1 MNLKIFTVF
10 ILNLATLGFFFA
22 GLFSSKRIPCS
33 VHLLKP
39 NSIPS
44 KQQFKLTFENPITSK
59 FTEEI
64 IEKKDIFGV
73 SINSLTLST
82 NYHLWF
88 SVGEKK
94 MKRFLVYSENKEEA
108 MELMKLLKL

>member
-1 MNLKIFTVF
+1 LKILSALF
-10 ILNLATLGFFFA
+10 INFSSLSLLYA
-22 GLFSSKRIPCS
+22 GLFASRRIPCS

-64 IEKKDIFGV
+64 IERNDIRAV
-73 SINSLTLST
+73 SFNSNTVSS
-82 NYHLWF
+82 NFHLWF

-94 MKRFLVYSENKEEA
+94 MKRFLIYAENKEEA
-108 MELMKLLKL
+108 MELMKVLKI